1 MKKNETCFF
10 HDIGLKRKLLLK
22 MKLTLIGLF
31 LCIMQVS
38 ATVYSQETKF
48 SFELKQKQ
56 VAEILRD
63 IEEESNFRFFYQR
76 EQVNV
81 ERVITLNAENNTVEE
96 ILTAIFKDEGVKYKV
111 LENDLILL
119 SPESGNFSAMLDAQ
133 QKSISGTVTDEE
145 GLPLPGVTVLVKGT
159 TNGTV
164 TNADGQYS
172 LANVPEDATLQF
184 SFVGMLTKEEPLDNR
199 ATVNVTMLADAI
211 GIDEVVVTALG
222 IAREERELGYAMT
235 QIDGEELAIAAQVNP
250 VNALQGKTAGVQISS
265 TSGGTF
271 GGSRITIRGNSTFNT
286 NTQPI
291 FVIDGV
297 VMDNEVSGT
306 SGSDWGNQLKN
317 LNPDDFESFSILKGA
332 AATALYGSRAIN
344 GVVMITTKSGKRQ
357 SGIGVD
363 VNQTIGM
370 RYVYDSP
377 DFQNE
382 YGSGLTAGGFSGV
395 WMSKY
400 TNQKPDKHDT
410 QSFFAFDKETGL
422 PSMQFSGYEE
432 RAASWGPK
440 FDGQEI
446 IDYDGSRAKWIA
458 QPDNFKDWHDT
469 GMIRNTN
476 VAVSGGGESNSFR
489 MSFSN
494 SKETGVVPRN
504 DFGKNSISIK
514 GTQDLIKDKLSVGG
528 TMHYTRS
535 LSENALSPG
544 SNSDWFHDGFP
555 RNYDVDKFG
564 NKESYQ
570 DVDGGIPYPADGNYT
585 FTNYAKR
592 WMGLL
597 EDERN
602 RTEGSLVAKANID
615 FTIAKGLRGT
625 IEGYINQY
633 TIADESKIRAK
644 DKNRLSGSYNM
655 GHSEKFQHSFSAKLF
670 YDTQLTEDIAFD
682 MVLGTELWNSK
693 TTSSGASTN
702 GGFKVRDFYSIS
714 NSKNAAN
721 ASGRVSFNKEI
732 QSVYGYFN
740 VAYKRDL
747 YLNATFRRDWS
758 SALVYPDGHG
768 SPGFTYPSVSLSWV
782 ASETFDLPEMISF
795 AKLRASYAIVGN
807 DTNPYRLST
816 GFRADNFSANPI
828 LTMFRFEDGTAIN
841 PNLVAEK
848 KKSFETGIDLRL
860 FGDRIGLDAAYYK
873 DNNHNQI
880 ISLPVPGESG
890 ISAQLINAG
899 NLQNQGVE
907 LALNIKVIDNRDFS
921 WDVGVNMTHNRDKI
935 IELAEG
941 INEFKLY
948 GNPDDSNA
956 GTAAYAYVGGN
967 YGDLVTRR
975 GYKPYDGDNTENHD
989 MPILWNRNGWAV
1001 AYMPGI
1007 ANKDSLHVMGNMQ
1020 ADWYGGFNTSI
1031 RYKRFRLNAIIDA
1044 RFGGEIYSADA
1055 RYGMHQGV
1063 LEMSLPNR
1071 DASQGGITW
1080 TSDGQ
1085 GQNVYGTT
1093 YVDGYIPEGVF
1104 PDGTK
1109 ITQGPSDNRTQ
1120 VDVGG
1125 MSYEQAYNAGL
1136 VEPTHWSGFIYRHT
1150 SASTGTPIT
1159 GVFEQS
1165 WVGFR
1170 ELSVSYSLPPSLLEK
1185 TFIKSANFSLT
1196 GRDLGLIYNSMP
1208 DNINPII
1215 SNNAAANPLQM
1226 RSAPYIRSITF
1237 AVNLKF

>member
-1 MKKNETCFF
+1 MY
-10 HDIGLKRKLLLK
+10 DIDLFKMFRKMRFTIFIVIISLSQS
-22 MKLTLIGLF
+22 F
-31 LCIMQVS
+31 AVNS
-38 ATVYSQETKF
+38 YSQQAKLSLDMTNVRLEQVFDEIETISDFYFLYNRNMIDVDRKVD
-48 SFELKQKQ
+48 LK
-56 VAEILRD
+56 
-63 IEEESNFRFFYQR
+63 IEE
-76 EQVNV
+76 
-81 ERVITLNAENNTVEE
+81 
-96 ILTAIFKDEGVKYKV
+96 
-111 LENDLILL
+111 
-119 SPESGNFSAMLDAQ
+119 
-133 QKSISGTVTDEE
+133 KSISNILESIFEDTEVSFSIKERQVLLIKNDVDKKNIINQQKPVSGKVSDST
-145 GLPLPGVTVLVKGT
+145 GAPLPGVTIGIKGT
-159 TNGTV
+159 GKGTV
-164 TNADGQYS
+164 TDFDGNYNIT
-172 LANVPEDATLQF
+172 NVPGDGILVF
-184 SFVGMLTKEEPLDNR
+184 SFVGMKTQEISVEGKVTINVVLEE
-199 ATVNVTMLADAI
+199 DAI
-211 GIDEVVVTALG
+211 GVEEVVVTALG
-222 IAREERELGYAMT
+222 IRREKKALGYSVT
-235 QIDGEELAIAAQVNP
+235 EIDGSELIKAAQVNP

-291 FVIDGV
+291 FVVDGV

-317 LNPDDFESFSILKGA
+317 LNSDDFESFSILKGA

-344 GVVMITTKSGKRQ
+344 GVVMITTKSGKKQ

-370 RYVYDSP
+370 RYVYDTP

-446 IDYDGSRAKWIA
+446 IDFDGSRAKWVA

-469 GMIRNTN
+469 GILRNTN

-494 SKETGVVPRN
+494 SKETGVTPRN

-528 TMHYTRS
+528 IMHYTRS
-535 LSENALSPG
+535 LSENALNPG

-555 RNYDVDKFG
+555 RNYDVNKFG

-570 DVDGGIPYPADGNYT
+570 DVDGGVPYPADGNYT
-585 FTNYAKR
+585 FTNYSKR
-592 WMGLL
+592 WMALL
-597 EDERN
+597 ENEN
-602 RTEGSLVAKANID
+602 QRTEGSLVAKANID
-615 FTIAKGLRGT
+615 FAIAKGLRAT
-625 IEGYINQY
+625 IEGYVNQF
-633 TIADESKIRAK
+633 TISNEV
-644 DKNRLSGSYNM
+644 KNRANNKTRLNGTYSLS
-655 GHSEKFQHSFSAKLF
+655 HSEKFQHSFSGKLF
-670 YDTQLTEDIAFD
+670 YDKKINEDIAFD
-682 MVLGTELWNSK
+682 MVLGAELWDSK
-693 TTSSGASTN
+693 TTMTSASTS

-714 NSKNAAN
+714 NSKNAAS
-721 ASGRVSFNKEI
+721 ASGRVSFDKQI

-740 VAYKRDL
+740 VAYKNDL

-782 ASETFDLPEMISF
+782 ASETFELPELVSF
-795 AKLRASYAIVGN
+795 FKLRASYAIVGN

-816 GFRADNFSANPI
+816 GFQSDNFNANPN

-848 KKSFETGIDLRL
+848 KHSFETGVDLRIL
-860 FGDRIGLDAAYYK
+860 GDRIGLDAAYYR
-873 DNNHNQI
+873 DNNYNQI
-880 ISLPVPGESG
+880 ISLPVPSESG

-899 NLQNQGVE
+899 NLQNEGIE
-907 LALNIKVIDNRDFS
+907 LALNFKVIDNRDFS
-921 WDVGVNMTHNRDKI
+921 WDVGVNWTHNRDKI
-935 IELAEG
+935 IELADG

-975 GYKPYDGDNTENHD
+975 GYKPYDGVNTENHD
-989 MPILWNRNGWAV
+989 IPILWNRNGWAV

-1031 RYKRFRLNAIIDA
+1031 RYKRFRVNAIFDA

-1080 TSDGQ
+1080 VSEGQ

-1109 ITQGPSDNRTQ
+1109 ITMGPSDNRTQ

-1125 MSYEQAYNAGL
+1125 MSYLQAYDAGL
-1136 VEPTHWSGFIYRHT
+1136 VEPTHWSGYIYRHT

-1165 WVGFR
+1165 WVGLR
-1170 ELSVSYSLPPSLLEK
+1170 ELSVSYSLPPSLLQK
-1185 TFIKSANFSLT
+1185 TFVKSANFSLT
-1196 GRDLGLIYNSMP
+1196 GRDLGLLYNSMP